1 MSSCLEAI
9 RADGRR
15 EVGDRQI
22 GRRPSTKQMKAVL
35 ADIDILKTVL
45 TREDPDTAN
54 ILFDHGGHLT
64 RTGASIIA
72 TATLLI
78 QGD

>member
-1 MSSCLEAI
+1 
-9 RADGRR
+9 
-15 EVGDRQI
+15 
-22 GRRPSTKQMKAVL
+22 MKAVL